1 MSGLLGK
8 EENRKVQ
15 PVTKKPLESGFLVYN
30 KRMSYFQNKNN
41 LFIAFLFLFILS
53 LALVF
58 SISEI
63 KKFEQELEKAF
74 FAQSSYSP
82 EPRVYD
88 SVNLIFVGDVMLDRG
103 VEFAINKYGAGDF
116 KFPFLKIADEL
127 RTADLLIGNLEGPI
141 SDKGTK
147 VGSIYSFRDDP
158 KAIEG
163 LNYAGFDV
171 LSLANNH
178 AFDYGRLALEDTLK
192 RLKEANINYLGAGL
206 NEKEAFAP
214 VIKEIKG
221 VKIGFLAFT
230 DLGSRFWEASA
241 SSSGI
246 AWISQDDLEKV
257 KKEIEDAKRE
267 ADFLIILLHSG
278 EEYQAIPSAFQT
290 KFAKLAVDS
299 GADLVIGHHPHV
311 VQKIEKYKSGYVA
324 YSLGNFIFD
333 QGFSKETME
342 GLLLRVI
349 IEGKKVKELTPVEVK
364 INKNFQPEIL
374 KGDLSG

>member
-1 MSGLLGK
+1 LSGLLGK

-82 EPRVYD
+82 GPRVYD

>member
-221 VKIGFLAFT
+221 VKISFLAFT